1 MIVEEGLPMCN
12 MYRFCGRKRIR
23 KIDAIVRRC
32 CPNTETHGIHYQF
45 GVEFI
50 LLHSYAR
57 YIIKTGAS
65 IFADTNLR
73 VGYDYEGMN
82 EESNEMYQMLQ
93 MELQNIDKHTGI
105 NTWVCR
111 DACRLM
117 KSIVASNWNNC
128 HVCNAVAECTYCESS
143 VIWHQLCLQLV
154 TYMAPENP
162 AYPPDVSPLR

>member
-1 MIVEEGLPMCN
+1 MKSARK
-12 MYRFCGRKRIR
+12 YRK
-23 KIDAIVRRC
+23 
-32 CPNTETHGIHYQF
+32 
-45 GVEFI
+45 
-50 LLHSYAR
+50 
-57 YIIKTGAS
+57 
-65 IFADTNLR
+65 
-73 VGYDYEGMN
+73 
-82 EESNEMYQMLQ
+82 

-128 HVCNAVAECTYCESS
+128 HVCNADTECTYCESS

-162 AYPPDVSPLR
+162 AYPPDVSPLRQDYKTLFIGTIFLFEIEIRAELSNYVDCKVFFRQDFTLRFLFRKSWTKRRRTTDVKVPRHRERGTRSPTW